1 MLPFQVTIAAQ
12 GAQLCIFG
20 GKKCVFSIPEGPAVP
35 MGGVTLCRA
44 STRETEKKPRE
55 NCWMWC

>member
-1 MLPFQVTIAAQ
+1 MLPFQVTIAAR

-20 GKKCVFSIPEGPAVP
+20 GKKGVFSIHKGPEVP
-35 MGGVTLCRA
+35 IGGVALCRA
-44 STRETEKKPRE
+44 SARETEKKQRG